1 MSLSSN
7 QLLQKIVRKEI
18 SFLRMF
24 TFFIFTIS
32 GFYILILANVLY
44 FDFAKTFTKDS
55 EIWKS
60 NYIVLNKKISAL
72 GTLTGSKPTFET
84 VEIEELKNQSF
95 VEEMGVFKTS
105 LFPVKLQVGGVAGI
119 RGFSTDLFF
128 ESVPE
133 QFIDVENEE
142 WSWKEGD
149 EFIPIIIPKSYLN
162 LYNFGFASSQGL
174 PQVSENLFTK
184 IPFQLV
190 IGKGL
195 EQKIYQARIVDF
207 TTKINSILVPENF
220 LDWANKSF
228 ANQENQP
235 PSRVIIQTSNS
246 GEENYS
252 QYFEEHNYDINR
264 DELKNNELTS
274 YLRLAFTLVLFV
286 GGIIVFASIWLM
298 VINFQLLIEK
308 NKHKIK
314 DLSLIGFTKKQL
326 CWPYQK
332 LMILFMLFG
341 LLISI
346 PLVNYTIQY
355 IQSKLGSFITV
366 EDSSFPVVIGGSAI
380 VLIFILILNALIL
393 NHTVKKII
401 TN

>member
-1 MSLSSN
+1 
-7 QLLQKIVRKEI
+7 
-18 SFLRMF
+18 MF